1 MDTDI
6 IVKLVISVVSIAYAG
21 VCTLVSVIK
30 SVKARDKQIL
40 IEELTAEII
49 PLMEQAEQAF
59 DTGEERELWVVKKL
73 GEKLH
78 IDFYKYKKILK
89 IVLEIIKKICEDT
102 KINVNKVRVQNVL
115 PEVKSGEDKDNGVF

>member
-1 MDTDI
+1 MAKMI
-6 IVKLVISVVSIAYAG
+6 ALLQQKLVMKEIVKLVISVVSIAYAG
-21 VCTLVSVIK
+21 ICTLVSVIK
-30 SVKARDKQIL
+30 SVKAKDKQIL

-89 IVLEIIKKICEDT
+89 IVLTKRFKK
-102 KINVNKVRVQNVL
+102 KH
-115 PEVKSGEDKDNGVF
+115 KDY

>member
-1 MDTDI
+1 
-6 IVKLVISVVSIAYAG
+6 
-21 VCTLVSVIK
+21 
-30 SVKARDKQIL
+30 
-40 IEELTAEII
+40 
-49 PLMEQAEQAF
+49 MEQAEQAF

-102 KINVNKVRVQNVL
+102 KVNVNKVRVQNVL
-115 PEVKSGEDKDNGVF
+115 PEVKSEEDKDSGVF